1 MILKLGDDPCMIF
14 EVFSNWLLVSTSG
27 KVLLMFCTLK
37 KWKWIGMLLSNWALN
52 SSRCWWGL
60 LGTQKSTPQWFGM
73 RIMRWCNSF
82 CSNMSW
88 TLGPHLLFSF
98 FTFQHTWELDSH
110 TSLFFL
116 FFFFFLHVKYI
127 QEPLYSIAN
136 VDMEQ
141 HFLREL
147 DSTKVFGAS
156 LF

>member
-1 MILKLGDDPCMIF
+1 MIF

-27 KVLLMFCTLK
+27 KVLLMFFTLK

-88 TLGPHLLFSF
+88 TLGPHPPLLFLHFPTYMRIGFSYLSF
-98 FTFQHTWELDSH
+98 FSLLLLFPTCKIYTR
-110 TSLFFL
+110 TS
-116 FFFFFLHVKYI
+116 I
-127 QEPLYSIAN
+127 LYSQCGHGTTFFERTWLNQSVWSISILN
-136 VDMEQ
+136 
-141 HFLREL
+141 F
-147 DSTKVFGAS
+147 
-156 LF
+156 